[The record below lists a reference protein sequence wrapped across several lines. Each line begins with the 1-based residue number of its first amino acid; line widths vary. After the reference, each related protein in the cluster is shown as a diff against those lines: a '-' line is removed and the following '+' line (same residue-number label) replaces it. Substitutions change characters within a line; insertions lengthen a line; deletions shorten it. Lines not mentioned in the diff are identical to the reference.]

1 MSLSVHTNFFALAF
15 ILLSL
20 GCSQPNETNQEIIV
34 DYEQIRKDSLAQ
46 IQAIQ
51 ELKEQAE
58 KDSITRIE
66 QGKVIGDISF
76 GMTEN
81 ETKTAIKSFVKSC
94 QRDVKMIGINGVEY
108 EPYHYIGNYEFNDRA
123 IRTRFHD
130 GKLWRFELG
139 NQFIDWKKYDTEVR
153 KEIVNISEVLKTKYG
168 EPTVANLLPERHRT
182 KEGESYAINS
192 WTIGTKEIVVY
203 LDVNS
208 TSYNVNLLIYQPA
221 ISDMLFRKRME
232 SEASKMK
239 EGSEL
244 F

>member
-1 MSLSVHTNFFALAF
+1 MIFLKTPKHLILGLLVLSF
-15 ILLSL
+15 
-20 GCSQPNETNQEIIV
+20 GCSQPNQSNQEPVI
-34 DYEQIRKDSLAQ
+34 DYEQLRKDSLAQ

-51 ELKEQAE
+51 ELKEQAT
-58 KDSITRIE
+58 KDSIAQIE
-66 QGKVIGDISF
+66 QGKVIGEISF
-76 GMTEN
+76 GMTES
-81 ETKTAIKSFVKSC
+81 ETKQAIKSFVKSC
-94 QRDVKMIGINGVEY
+94 RRDIKMSGVYGVKNY
-108 EPYHYIGNYEFNDRA
+108 PYYFIGNYEFNEGA
-123 IRTRFHD
+123 IRTRYHD

-153 KEIVNISEVLKTKYG
+153 KEIVSISNVLKTKYG

-182 KEGESYAINS
+182 KEGEGYVINS

-221 ISDMLFRKRME
+221 ISDMLFKQRIE
-232 SEASKMK
+232 SEASKTK
-239 EGSEL
+239 DGSEL